1 MSACDKVV
9 MKFPFNTDSYHNE
22 PDEWISSF
30 AVDHYI
36 DRRIKLGL
44 PSHYLDLHICK
55 ENKASGL
62 SLCKMN
68 GVIQNGDGYD
78 VYSYNKVLKFFYQG
92 CECIFEG
99 FEEQLPSSDINIFYN
114 EKNSPPLVIT
124 VKFCLDIHPTQS
136 GLFSDKVWTAIKSFF
151 RFFLKKS
158 CVNFHAVWGIP
169 KQYSKWVAERDIRN
183 DYGGF
188 VHYVLT
194 SYVFE

>member
-1 MSACDKVV
+1 

-30 AVDHYI
+30 AVDDYN

-44 PSHYLDLHICK
+44 SSHYPDLHICK

-62 SLCKMN
+62 SLYKMN
-68 GVIQNGDGYD
+68 GMIQNGDDYD
-78 VYSYNKVLKFFYQG
+78 VYSYNKVLEFFYQG
-92 CECIFEG
+92 CERIFEG
-99 FEEQLPSSDINIFYN
+99 FEEQLPSADINLFYN

-124 VKFCLDIHPTQS
+124 VKFCPDIHPTES
-136 GLFSDKVWTAIKSFF
+136 GLIRDKIWKAWTVELSAIKSFF

-158 CVNFHAVWGIP
+158 CVNFHTVWGIP
-169 KQYSKWVAERDIRN
+169 KQYSRWAAERDIRN

-188 VHYVLT
+188 VCYVLT
-194 SYVFE
+194 SHVFE